1 MLICPRD
8 GGAVTRQFEVR
19 PMRRY
24 GSAGTREVE
33 APAWCDQGH
42 FLDRLGE
49 VPIEAPDAE

>member
-1 MLICPRD
+1 
-8 GGAVTRQFEVR
+8 
-19 PMRRY
+19 MRRY